1 MIQPPNNPPTEV
13 PKPLRTAR
21 VLIWIQ
27 FAASALLLLL
37 VFSEVASI
45 AEHGQE
51 MTSLGS
57 FEVVEDPIVVVLA
70 LIAAIFIASR
80 KQWARPLVVIVEALA
95 VMNGII
101 NVVNGA
107 VAGLVGIVLA
117 ILVASLMFRPEVTAW
132 IEARPGLAHREL

>member
-1 MIQPPNNPPTEV
+1 MIQPPNNPPSEL

-27 FAASALLLLL
+27 FAASVLLL
-37 VFSEVASI
+37 VLVFGEVASI
-45 AEHGQE
+45 ADHGQQ
-51 MTSLGS
+51 MSSLGM

-80 KQWARPLVVIVEALA
+80 KPWVRPLVVIVEALA

-101 NVVNGA
+101 NVVSGA

-117 ILVASLMFRPEVTAW
+117 IFVVTLMFRPEVTAW
-132 IEARPGLAHREL
+132 AEAPAA

>member
-27 FAASALLLLL
+27 FAASALLLIL

-45 AEHGQE
+45 ADHGQE

-80 KQWARPLVVIVEALA
+80 KQWVRPLVVIVEALA

-117 ILVASLMFRPEVTAW
+117 IFVVSLMFRPEVTAW
-132 IEARPGLAHREL
+132 GEAPAA

>member
-1 MIQPPNNPPTEV
+1 MIQPPNNPPTAV

-27 FAASALLLLL
+27 FAASALLLIL

-45 AEHGQE
+45 ADHGQE

-80 KQWARPLVVIVEALA
+80 KQWVRPLVVIVEALA

-117 ILVASLMFRPEVTAW
+117 IFVVSLMFRPEVTAW
-132 IEARPGLAHREL
+132 GEAPAA